1 MRRILSLAGAL
12 VGALAAGA
20 LVVALSTGSSH
31 NEAPM
36 SALNPKRDWTDL
48 YAFTAKDAPGSLTI
62 VANAIPFELPQGGP
76 NYHNL
81 DPQSRYY
88 INIDNTGDGRHD
100 VRYRFEFRNRYRGSA
115 GVGYPHSLPTVDSIN
130 DPQLAYQQRYT
141 LTRETYDRRGR
152 LRSARVLGR
161 NFIVAPSNAGPKTM
175 PNYDRVAAGAVNGLR
190 GGGRVFVG
198 QRDDPFF
205 IDLGGTFDS
214 VNLCRGTGNEG
225 GCVDDIAGF
234 NVHSF
239 VLQLPEALVTRDR
252 RAVSG
257 AGDPEAA
264 VGIYASTESQRLE
277 VTDRLRRTRTREVA
291 RRGGRRGARWIQV
304 NRLGNPL
311 VNELVVPLRL
321 KDRFNRTKPQ
331 DDAQYAAAV
340 LEPFPAAALNQ
351 LFDLGIKET
360 NRTDIVT
367 ALLTGIPGVTAIGRK
382 PAPADTLKI
391 NLGVPPSEHENRFGV
406 IGGDNAG
413 FPNGRRLADDA
424 VDIALR
430 VVGGYLVPEDQG
442 GKKLPLGDG
451 VDRND
456 RAFLDGFPYVA
467 PPSDG
472 VNKQF
477 ERLEPPHAP
486 TPGENP
492 S

>member
-1 MRRILSLAGAL
+1 MRRILAAAGAL
-12 VGALAAGA
+12 VGAVGAAV
-20 LVVALSTGSSH
+20 LVVALSAGSSH
-31 NEAPM
+31 NEAPL

-48 YAFTAKDAPGSLTI
+48 YAFTAKDAPGSLTV

-88 INIDNTGDGRHD
+88 INIDNTGDGRYD
-100 VRYRFEFRNRYRGSA
+100 VRYRFEFRNIYKGTA
-115 GVGYPHSLPTVDSIN
+115 GAGYPHSLPTVDSIA
-130 DPQLAYQQRYT
+130 DPQLNYAQRYT

-152 LRSARVLGR
+152 LSASRVLGR
-161 NFIVAPSNAGPKTM
+161 NFRVAPSNVGPKTM
-175 PNYDRVAAGAVNGLR
+175 PNYARVAAGAIHGLP
-190 GGGRVFVG
+190 GGGKVFVG

-205 IDLGGTFDS
+205 IDLGGAFDS

-239 VLQLPEALVTRDR
+239 VLQVPEGQVTRDR
-252 RAVSG
+252 RAVS
-257 AGDPEAA
+257 APNDAEAA

-277 VTDRLRRTRTREVA
+277 VTDRLRTTRRREV
-291 RRGGRRGARWIQV
+291 RGGGDRWVQV

-321 KDRFNRTKPQ
+321 KDRFNRTAPQ
-331 DDAQYAAAV
+331 ADAQYAAAV
-340 LEPFPAAALNQ
+340 LKPFPAAALNQ
-351 LFDLGIKET
+351 LFKLGIKET

-391 NLGVPPSEHENRFGV
+391 NLGVPPSDTENRFGV

-424 VDIALR
+424 VDITLR
-430 VVGGYLVPEDQG
+430 VVGGYLVPPDQG

-456 RAFLDGFPYVA
+456 KPFLGAFPYVA
-467 PPSDG
+467 MPSDG
-472 VNKQF
+472 VTKQF
-477 ERLEPPHAP
+477 ERPEPVHSP